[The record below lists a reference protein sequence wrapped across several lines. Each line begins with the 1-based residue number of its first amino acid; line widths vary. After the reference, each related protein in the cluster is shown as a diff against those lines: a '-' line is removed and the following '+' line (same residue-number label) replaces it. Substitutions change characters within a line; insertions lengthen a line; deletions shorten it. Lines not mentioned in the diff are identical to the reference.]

1 MDRILLLVT
10 VTIIATTAAKAQSVT
25 YNHDS
30 PKQNQVTVMETGTG
44 ALSPDL
50 YYSILHNKYKKSAA
64 VKNKLSFR
72 TLAGVNLYNQTDEAE
87 AIDSALV
94 SRAKIEAL
102 NVADRQADIAWVA
115 EGDKVNGQ
123 MVRFKRNIDRIL
135 PVGGT
140 PEDKDRWTEYY
151 HIYQC
156 AIDATKDAYMPNAQR
171 KKEYLRIYEDI
182 TRQNEILVGYL
193 AKRQNTTITSTLL
206 NATADRT
213 LDKESIVRDAVNRWH
228 ESRFAVRGPQSG
240 NNTGGNGDGDETVNK
255 GTEKQKRMADG
266 NILSDFGINILEEEI
281 DDVIFQTNEFLTD
294 ATFTGSQGPFWWILQ
309 MCMALAALFAIV
321 MAAGMAYKMM
331 VKHEPLDVL
340 KLFRPLAVSIILC
353 WWYPPADTGMAGSGS
368 SWCFLDFL
376 SYIPNCIGSYTHDLY
391 EAEATQIADKF
402 EEVQQLIHVRDTMY
416 QSLQAQADV
425 AHTGTSDPNLV
436 EATMEQTG
444 VDEVTKME
452 KDAAELWFTSLTAGV
467 IVGIDKI
474 IMLIALIVYRIGW
487 WATIYC
493 QQILL
498 GMLTIFGPIQWA
510 FSLLPKWE
518 GAWAKW
524 LIRYLTVHFY
534 GAMLYFVGF
543 YVLLLFDIV
552 LCIQVENLTAI
563 TASEQTMAAY
573 LQNSFFSAGYLMAA
587 SIVALKCLN
596 LVPDLAAWM
605 IPEGDTAFS
614 TRNFGEGVAQQAKMT
629 ATGGIGSMMR

>member
-240 NNTGGNGDGDETVNK
+240 NNTGGSGDGDETSK
-255 GTEKQKRMADG
+255 QRKREK
-266 NILSDFGINILEEEI
+266 
-281 DDVIFQTNEFLTD
+281 
-294 ATFTGSQGPFWWILQ
+294 
-309 MCMALAALFAIV
+309 
-321 MAAGMAYKMM
+321 
-331 VKHEPLDVL
+331 
-340 KLFRPLAVSIILC
+340 
-353 WWYPPADTGMAGSGS
+353 
-368 SWCFLDFL
+368 
-376 SYIPNCIGSYTHDLY
+376 
-391 EAEATQIADKF
+391 
-402 EEVQQLIHVRDTMY
+402 
-416 QSLQAQADV
+416 
-425 AHTGTSDPNLV
+425 
-436 EATMEQTG
+436 
-444 VDEVTKME
+444 TK
-452 KDAAELWFTSLTAGV
+452 T
-467 IVGIDKI
+467 
-474 IMLIALIVYRIGW
+474 
-487 WATIYC
+487 
-493 QQILL
+493 
-498 GMLTIFGPIQWA
+498 
-510 FSLLPKWE
+510 
-518 GAWAKW
+518 
-524 LIRYLTVHFY
+524 
-534 GAMLYFVGF
+534 
-543 YVLLLFDIV
+543 
-552 LCIQVENLTAI
+552 
-563 TASEQTMAAY
+563 
-573 LQNSFFSAGYLMAA
+573 
-587 SIVALKCLN
+587 
-596 LVPDLAAWM
+596 
-605 IPEGDTAFS
+605 
-614 TRNFGEGVAQQAKMT
+614 
-629 ATGGIGSMMR
+629 